1 MKTLGLLLSF
11 LFAFQAHAQVSD
23 FNHIDF
29 KKADSMALV
38 YKGAGLKNL
47 PELSHN
53 LTSNLETDVE
63 RFRAIYKWVCTNVSN
78 DYGLYLKNKK
88 KREKFENDS
97 LKLDAWNE
105 SFKKKLFSKLRK
117 RKKTICSG
125 YAYLVSEL
133 SRLANINCRMV
144 NGFGRTSSTAIDN
157 FNAPNHS
164 WNAVKLNDKW
174 YLSDPTWASGI
185 VHPNNYGFKFN
196 YNNGLFLTNPEFFVL
211 THYPIEP
218 KWMLLEGDLPS
229 FQSFLENPIL
239 YGNAYK
245 HLTIHQTPNKLNNTI
260 QKNETITFKYELLEP
275 IDLNKISFIIDNGF
289 KTITAKPS
297 SIILDELSLTLEYQF
312 DNTGY
317 YDTHF
322 LIGDDLI
329 VSYTFKVE
337 N

>member
-1 MKTLGLLLSF
+1 MKTLGLLFCF
-11 LFAFQAHAQVSD
+11 LIAFQTHAQLSD
-23 FNHIDF
+23 FDHIDF
-29 KKADSMALV
+29 KKADSTALA

-47 PELSHN
+47 PELARN

-63 RFRAIYKWVCTNVSN
+63 QFRAIYKWVCTNVAN
-78 DYGLYLKNKK
+78 DYRLYLKNKK
-88 KREKFENDS
+88 KREKFEEDS

-105 SFKKKLFSKLRK
+105 DFKKKLFSKLRK

-133 SRLANINCRMV
+133 SRLADINCKMV
-144 NGFGRTSSTAIDN
+144 NGFGRTSTTTIDN

-196 YNNGLFLTNPEFFVL
+196 YNNGLFLTNPEFFVI
-211 THYPIEP
+211 THYPIES
-218 KWMLLEGDLPS
+218 KWMLLDDEVPT

-239 YGNAYK
+239 YGKAYK
-245 HLTIHQTPNKLNNTI
+245 HLTAHKTPSTLNNSI
-260 QKNETITFKYELLEP
+260 KKNQTVSFKYELLKS
-275 IDLNKISFIIDNGF
+275 IDKDQLSFIIDNGF
-289 KTITAKPS
+289 ETVTVKPT
-297 SIILDELSLTLEYQF
+297 SIEIDNLSLTIEYQF
-312 DNTGY
+312 NKTGY
-317 YDTHF
+317 FDTHL
-322 LIGDDLI
+322 LIEDDLI
-329 VSYTFKVE
+329 VTYTFKVE